1 MYSKELE
8 ELIESVLADGVVTD
22 QERTVLRKR
31 AQACGEDPDEVMI
44 VVDGRLAKM
53 KKASAPTTPTVEKR
67 GNIVKCPSCGAPIEA
82 GSVKCAECGY
92 VFTNVKT
99 NNSAERFAKEL
110 AVLIDKHKDAYSDT
124 KKSDR
129 NRAIREFIMSFPVPT
144 GKEDMLEFLASL
156 DAKRRNNSDFQNAYE
171 SKYNECVTKAKVQFA
186 GDAQIEAL
194 LNVTKISAGKKIINW
209 LYKHKI
215 AVIVAVVVVFFVKS
229 CVLDTSWFTESPA
242 EQQWKEVTEAMNNNN
257 AQEVVAKIGSAN
269 PYSVEDH
276 QGEITSY
283 VRRLVREGNID
294 AAEDVVSAAN
304 AHSGGLHKIYVAEP
318 LYDYFVEQGNT
329 VKAER
334 YKKVS
339 SKDDISSKIEEAS
352 SKIEEIE
359 SEYDDD

>member
-8 ELIESVLADGVVTD
+8 ELIESVLADGEVTD
-22 QERTVLRKR
+22 QERAVLRKR
-31 AQACGEDPDEVMI
+31 AQACGEDPDEVM
-44 VVDGRLAKM
+44 VVVEGRLAKM

-129 NRAIREFIMSFPVPT
+129 NRAIREFIMNFPVPT

-215 AVIVAVVVVFFVKS
+215 AVIVAVVAVFFVKS
-229 CVLDTSWFTESPA
+229 CVLGFTESPS

-257 AQEVVAKIGSAN
+257 AQEVVTKIGSAN
-269 PYSVEDH
+269 PFYVKDH

-304 AHSGGLHKIYVAEP
+304 AHSGSIHKIYVAEP
-318 LYDYFVEQGNT
+318 LYDYFLEQGNS

-339 SKDDISSKIEEAS
+339 AEDAVNEE
-352 SKIEEIE
+352 
-359 SEYDDD
+359 Y